1 MILFT
6 KSVNFILPARQRAK
20 IRYNKNKVSKGS
32 EGGNRVFRALREDI
46 QTVFDKDPAA
56 RNVVEVLTCYPG
68 LHAIWAHRLAH
79 FLWCHKLKLAGR
91 LLSHVSRFFTG
102 IEIHPG
108 AHIGRRCFIDHGSGV
123 VIGETAELGDDVL
136 LYQGVVLG
144 GTTLEKK
151 KRHPTL
157 GNSVEMGS
165 GAIALGAINIGD
177 GARVGSG
184 SVVIRSVPPG
194 VTVVGIPGRVVT
206 KTERPTMDLQHGR
219 LPDPV
224 AEAIRL
230 VLKDQQ
236 KLEERLKK
244 LELAAG
250 LPVSA
255 DGPDEARDEIER
267 EFAQGS
273 GI

>member
-1 MILFT
+1 MLKT
-6 KSVNFILPARQRAK
+6 LK
-20 IRYNKNKVSKGS
+20 
-32 EGGNRVFRALREDI
+32 EDI

-56 RNVVEVLTCYPG
+56 RSVLEVLTCYPG
-68 LHAIWAHRLAH
+68 LHALWAHRVAH
-79 FLWCHKLKLAGR
+79 FLWHHKLR
-91 LLSHVSRFFTG
+91 LLARLVSHLSRFFTG

-108 AHIGRRCFIDHGSGV
+108 ATIGHRFFIDHGAGV
-123 VIGETAELGDDVL
+123 VIGETTEIGDDVL

-157 GNSVEMGS
+157 GNGVEMGS
-165 GAIALGAINIGD
+165 GAIALGPINIGD
-177 GARVGSG
+177 GARIGSG
-184 SVVIRSVPPG
+184 SVVIKSVPAG

-206 KTERPTMDLQHGR
+206 KRERPAMDLEHAK

-224 AEAIRL
+224 AEALRL

-236 KLEERLKK
+236 NLEERLKR
-244 LELAAG
+244 LESAG
-250 LPVSA
+250 GIAVPQ
-255 DGPDEARDEIER
+255 DEHRERRQEIEKDF
-267 EFAQGS
+267 EQGE